1 MNKKLLFIMVVSML
15 VMLLVGCNTLY
26 SITVEVNGNGTATTD
41 VASASKGR
49 TVTLTVTPEEGYELK
64 SISVN

>member
-41 VASASKGR
+41 VASASEGR